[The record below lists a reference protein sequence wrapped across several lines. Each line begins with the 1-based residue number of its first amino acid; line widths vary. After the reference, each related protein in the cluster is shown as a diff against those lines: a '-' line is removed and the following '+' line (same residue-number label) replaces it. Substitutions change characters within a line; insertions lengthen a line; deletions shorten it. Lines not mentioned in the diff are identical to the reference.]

1 MKEKSLKAKKK
12 RCIYRLIPINQQQT
26 DIGERH

>member
-1 MKEKSLKAKKK
+1 MKEKSLKAKKGY
-12 RCIYRLIPINQQQT
+12 IYRLIPINQQQT